1 MTTQSTRSLCL
12 IVFPALSFAL
22 FHQSNYGYVGPACAV
37 ADGRLFLHGE
47 AQRELTSSENDAF
60 RHYQRDLNI
69 FLELKK
75 KFPIL
80 EPPKMPS
87 FCGSLNDAAELVLK
101 GCIVREGKVFID
113 NKMVRVLTDDE
124 EMQVDSILGPWSRRR
139 VKRDIASKDIK
150 EPGFSPLRD
159 ISIFLDRF
167 LKINPTVTKR
177 FAPWFEQSPLVSG
190 REPIP
195 AYGPS
200 FYPTNYQDPTP
211 AKPNEHTTVYKYPLP
226 PKPIK
231 PGRYGVKRRPTS
243 RWDAKFSKNHTSTN
257 KPGPIHVSNYELP
270 WPRTSTSSPEE
281 STTTAQTLLQL
292 LAKSLTDPELVK
304 TLTELERSAPGVLPV
319 QSYTNKEGTPTPQEP
334 DYLPNPVVQWFARTV
349 DGPNSVNEHLSFLP
363 DEICTAHMKRNAKR
377 RNVNR

>member
-1 MTTQSTRSLCL
+1 MTTHATRSLCFL
-12 IVFPALSFAL
+12 VFPALSFAL

-37 ADGRLFLHGE
+37 ASRPIQQTFGHRPVIWGTVTD
-47 AQRELTSSENDAF
+47 QS
-60 RHYQRDLNI
+60 
-69 FLELKK
+69 LKK

-87 FCGSLNDAAELVLK
+87 FCGSLNDEAELVLK

-124 EMQVDSILGPWSRRR
+124 EVQVDSILGPWSWRR
-139 VKRDIASKDIK
+139 VKRDVASKDIK

-167 LKINPTVTKR
+167 LNINPTVTKR
-177 FAPWFEQSPLVSG
+177 FTPWFEQSPLVSG

-200 FYPTNYQDPTP
+200 FYPSNYQDPTP
-211 AKPNEHTTVYKYPLP
+211 SKVNKYSANSKYPAP
-226 PKPIK
+226 SKPIK

-243 RWDAKFSKNHTSTN
+243 RWDAKFSKNNTS
-257 KPGPIHVSNYELP
+257 GPVRVSNYELP
-270 WPRTSTSSPEE
+270 WPVTSTSSPEE
-281 STTTAQTLLQL
+281 SITTAQTLLQL

-304 TLTELERSAPGVLPV
+304 TLTELERQPSGMLPM
-319 QSYTNKEGTPTPQEP
+319 QTFTNKEGTPAPQEP

-349 DGPNSVNEHLSFLP
+349 DEPNSVNEHLSFLP
-363 DEICTAHMKRNAKR
+363 DEICTAHMKRTTRR
-377 RNVNR
+377 RNMNR

>member
-1 MTTQSTRSLCL
+1 MTTHATRSLCL
-12 IVFPALSFAL
+12 LVFPALSLAL
-22 FHQSNYGYVGPACAV
+22 LHQSNYGYVGPACAV

-47 AQRELTSSENDAF
+47 AQRELTPSENEAF
-60 RHYQRDLNI
+60 RHYQRDLSI

-101 GCIVREGKVFID
+101 GCVVREGKVFID

-124 EMQVDSILGPWSRRR
+124 EVQVDSILGPWSR
-139 VKRDIASKDIK
+139 KRLVMRDVADKYTK

-159 ISIFLDRF
+159 ISILLDRF
-167 LKINPTVTKR
+167 LNINPTVTKR

-200 FYPTNYQDPTP
+200 FYPSNYQDPLP
-211 AKPNEHTTVYKYPLP
+211 PKPNKQSANINYHIP

-231 PGRYGVKRRPTS
+231 PGGYGVKRRPTS
-243 RWDAKFSKNHTSTN
+243 RWDAKFSGNNTSTN
-257 KPGPIHVSNYELP
+257 EPGPVRVSKYEVP
-270 WPRTSTSSPEE
+270 WPASSTSSPEVP
-281 STTTAQTLLQL
+281 TTTAQTLLQL
-292 LAKSLTDPELVK
+292 LAKPLTDPDLVK
-304 TLTELERSAPGVLPV
+304 TLTELERSSPGMLPPV
-319 QSYTNKEGTPTPQEP
+319 QSYSNNEELRHLKSQTTFPTQ
-334 DYLPNPVVQWFARTV
+334 
-349 DGPNSVNEHLSFLP
+349 
-363 DEICTAHMKRNAKR
+363 
-377 RNVNR
+377 

>member
-1 MTTQSTRSLCL
+1 MTTHATRSLCFL
-12 IVFPALSFAL
+12 VFPALSFAL

-37 ADGRLFLHGE
+37 ADGRLFLHGK
-47 AQRELTSSENDAF
+47 AQRELTSSESDAF

-87 FCGSLNDAAELVLK
+87 FCGSLNDEAELVLK

-124 EMQVDSILGPWSRRR
+124 EVQVDSILGPWSWRR
-139 VKRDIASKDIK
+139 VKRDVASKDIK

-167 LKINPTVTKR
+167 LNINPTVTKR
-177 FAPWFEQSPLVSG
+177 FTPWFEQSPLVSG

-200 FYPTNYQDPTP
+200 FYPSNYQDPTP
-211 AKPNEHTTVYKYPLP
+211 SKVNKYSANSKYPAP
-226 PKPIK
+226 SKPIK

-243 RWDAKFSKNHTSTN
+243 RWDAKFSKNNTS
-257 KPGPIHVSNYELP
+257 GPVRVSNYELP
-270 WPRTSTSSPEE
+270 WPVTSTSSPEE

-304 TLTELERSAPGVLPV
+304 TLTELERQPSGMLPM
-319 QSYTNKEGTPTPQEP
+319 QTFTNKEVSSYTTWVIDIVTSFYVSARELRHLKNQIIFPTQ
-334 DYLPNPVVQWFARTV
+334 
-349 DGPNSVNEHLSFLP
+349 
-363 DEICTAHMKRNAKR
+363 
-377 RNVNR
+377 